1 MIQRIFHLKS
11 ERQRTLRLLFGD
23 CRHNYFH
30 SLTKFAFPLSKG
42 QLCLY
47 DKQNNTWLLTDMEF
61 LFSCS
66 TRREIPY
73 LRAPMYYSLLT
84 CHRTNA
90 VSELKSEPQFFL
102 AIFCTA
108 IYVDLS
114 ILNGL
119 AHFCRL
125 WDHLYALGQYE
136 YSYEQKKKGRVR
148 NRVYVLKSC
157 NKRVVLNVDW
167 KLIAISLLE
176 RHVRIK
182 AYRVRII
189 CLQNHKHLS

>member
-30 SLTKFAFPLSKG
+30 SLTKLAFPLSKG

-73 LRAPMYYSLLT
+73 LRAPMYYSLFT

-90 VSELKSEPQFFL
+90 VSELKSEPQFFKL
-102 AIFCTA
+102 YFALPYMSICQSWMVLLIFVACKT
-108 IYVDLS
+108 I
-114 ILNGL
+114 
-119 AHFCRL
+119 FTL
-125 WDHLYALGQYE
+125 WDNMNIPVN
-136 YSYEQKKKGRVR
+136 KKKKEGLETGSMSW
-148 NRVYVLKSC
+148 NH
-157 NKRVVLNVDW
+157 
-167 KLIAISLLE
+167 AINALSWMWIENWLLF
-176 RHVRIK
+176 H
-182 AYRVRII
+182 
-189 CLQNHKHLS
+189 C